1 LSNHV
6 LSNYV
11 LPNHVLPNRSLSV
24 QARTTAY
31 GCPPIPAA
39 FGQDGVAANMES
51 PIAPETGV
59 QIAVAES
66 RV

>member
-1 LSNHV
+1 
-6 LSNYV
+6 
-11 LPNHVLPNRSLSV
+11 LPNRSLSV

-39 FGQDGVAANMES
+39 FGQDGVAANMEP
-51 PIAPETGV
+51 PIALETGV